1 MELALETERLRLRR
15 PEQGDADRI
24 VVGLNDYEVTRWLVV
39 VPHPYTLADA
49 HEWLGRQQSAEP
61 ADAHLAVD
69 LPGTGLIG
77 VVGIGPGL
85 GYWLDR
91 RHHGNGYM
99 TEASTALLD
108 WHFAALPDSV
118 LQSGALVGNQ
128 ASLNVQKKLGFTDTG
143 VRDVRFVRSQGRE
156 IEHVNTR
163 LIRADYDA
171 ARRRL
176 RNN

>member
-1 MELALETERLRLRR
+1 MELRTERLLLRPQR
-15 PEQGDADRI
+15 ETDVDAI
-24 VVGLNDYEVTRWLVV
+24 VAGLNDYEVTRWLVV
-39 VPHPYTLADA
+39 VPHPYTPADA
-49 HEWLGRQQSAEP
+49 REWIARQQPAEP
-61 ADAHLAVD
+61 AAAHFAVD

-108 WHFAALPDSV
+108 WHFAAMPDSV
-118 LQSGALVGNQ
+118 LQSGVLVGNQ
-128 ASLNVQKKLGFTDTG
+128 ASLNVQKKLGFADTG
-143 VRDVRFVRSQGRE
+143 IRDMRFVRSQGRE
-156 IEHVNTR
+156 IEHINTSLVR
-163 LIRADYDA
+163 SGYEA

-176 RNN
+176 RVN

>member
-1 MELALETERLRLRR
+1 MELRTERLLLRPQR
-15 PEQGDADRI
+15 ETDVDAI
-24 VVGLNDYEVTRWLVV
+24 VAGLNDYEVTRWLVV

-49 HEWLGRQQSAEP
+49 HEWFGRQQP
-61 ADAHLAVD
+61 AVPAAATFAVD

-99 TEASTALLD
+99 TEASAALLD

-118 LQSGALVGNQ
+118 LPSGVLVGNQ
-128 ASLNVQKKLGFTDTG
+128 ASLSVQKKLGFTDTG
-143 VRDVRFVRSQGRE
+143 IRDMRFVRSQGRE
-156 IEHVNTR
+156 VEHVNTNLVR
-163 LIRADYDA
+163 TDYEA

-176 RNN
+176 RAN